1 MDTCPMCS
9 CLITDDICVMCGYK
23 LKKTNKQY
31 EKNSSVFDIFDFI
44 DGKDSSNNKNTNTH
58 YNIDTLN
65 KIKNKNYIPN
75 KNNSYE
81 KNTYEKN
88 TYEKNTYSQVKYDK
102 NYTQLS
108 LENNNH
114 TTNIDTS
121 SQVSHS
127 KPKNIFNNK
136 IKSKNIFN
144 NKTKPKNIF
153 NFFIIIAILLLLLL
167 QPSLVIFIFIL
178 RGAIYGTNK
187 DRNKR

>member
-9 CLITDDICVMCGYK
+9 CLITDDTCVMCGYK
-23 LKKTNKQY
+23 LKNNNKQY

-44 DGKDSSNNKNTNTH
+44 DGKDLSNNKNTTTH

-102 NYTQLS
+102 NYKQAS

-114 TTNIDTS
+114 TTNIDKPN
-121 SQVSHS
+121 QVSHS

-136 IKSKNIFN
+136 IK
-144 NKTKPKNIF
+144 PKNKF

-167 QPSLVIFIFIL
+167 QPSLVILIFIL
-178 RGAIYGTNK
+178 RGVIYGTK
-187 DRNKR
+187 QDRNKR